1 MVGRRTFFFTD
12 SYRIVGK
19 STPLTHTSLQR
30 THSFKINKFNSVLKL
45 KLTWL
50 RKYRHHANEE
60 KEENKIHWILANGAT
75 THYSHNTCQ
84 TRDNSFFFSPLIVW
98 TIQLGFSPRVGLC
111 FECHLFAI
119 RLSVFGIHGNFVE
132 KNAVNQTYVLIIWRF
147 WCVCFISATVLR
159 LIKFIHCALSMV
171 VLFIC
176 SLSLSPSLSVFNSSS
191 VSPPL
196 SLFSTFSATCII
208 YCAKCYGS
216 PSLLR
221 LCACAW
227 A

>member
-1 MVGRRTFFFTD
+1 MCRSTEQVNRNCSISNALYGDENDGEKKKLRLKQMVGRRTFFFTD

-132 KNAVNQTYVLIIWRF
+132 KKRSKPN
-147 WCVCFISATVLR
+147 LR
-159 LIKFIHCALSMV
+159 AHHLTILMC
-171 VLFIC
+171 
-176 SLSLSPSLSVFNSSS
+176 
-191 VSPPL
+191 
-196 SLFSTFSATCII
+196 
-208 YCAKCYGS
+208 
-216 PSLLR
+216 LLH
-221 LCACAW
+221 
-227 A
+227 